1 MGVLPFKMPYLH
13 GCCLLWQ
20 YSLQSPF
27 ALTPRKN
34 DYFSES
40 HYGIR
45 MMLCRNDC
53 DSILFSKIHGTH
65 LLFERLIKRSILLE
79 FLRHFR
85 FKQKVSNGHRCPAT
99 QCWSLGSSAN
109 PNSFHL
115 MTGDLDLWRCHCLL
129 F

>member
-1 MGVLPFKMPYLH
+1 MGVLLFKMPYLH

-20 YSLQSPF
+20 YSSQSPF
-27 ALTPRKN
+27 TLTPRKN

-40 HYGIR
+40 HYSIR

-53 DSILFSKIHGTH
+53 DSILFRKIHGTH
-65 LLFERLIKRSILLE
+65 LLFERLRKRSLLLE

-85 FKQKVSNGHRCPAT
+85 FKQKVSNGRRYPAT
-99 QCWSLGSSAN
+99 QCSSLGSSAS
-109 PNSFHL
+109 PHSFHFV
-115 MTGDLDLWRCHCLL
+115 TGDLDLRRYHCLL